1 MKNIIKK
8 LAAFGLCAVLTIN
21 MNTVAYAGILDDI
34 VDDTEINNSENIEN
48 IENSGVENME
58 NSDLENVD
66 NTKDTVTENVDAPS
80 VESEVKTSS
89 VFSDIEGHWAK
100 EWIKNAVSLGFV
112 SGYEDGTFRPDR
124 TITRAEFSKLLNNA
138 MKIEI
143 TKKLSFAD
151 VNENEWFYKEIQK
164 SVAAG
169 FFSGYENNT
178 FRPNNPIKR
187 EEVAKVVAGAITT
200 GNIDGEGATLLSDY
214 NTIQEWAKVS
224 VNTVYNK
231 GYILGYPDKTYMPSK
246 ALTRAEA
253 VKIIFEIIDNE
264 NIEYG
269 FNITNYNESYS
280 SAVVVGNLNV
290 LDSVG
295 NGNVYIKNVV
305 VLGDIVISAENVKSV
320 ELIDVKARNIIV
332 ESENNP
338 VKIVYHDNVMIA
350 NTPQLPSIA
359 TGQKIG
365 QNIKI

>member
-1 MKNIIKK
+1 MKTIKK
-8 LAAFGLCAVLTIN
+8 LWALGLCGILVIN
-21 MNTVAYAGILDDI
+21 MNSMAYADVLDDI
-34 VDDTEINNSENIEN
+34 IGSSTIEDTEDAENTEDVYTDVDNEDVTGNDITVTDENIA
-48 IENSGVENME
+48 
-58 NSDLENVD
+58 
-66 NTKDTVTENVDAPS
+66 KYS
-80 VESEVKTSS
+80 VL
-89 VFSDIEGHWAK
+89 FSDIDNHWAK
-100 EWIKNAVSLGFV
+100 EWIKNAVGLGFV
-112 SGYEDGTFRPDR
+112 SGYEDGTFKPDR
-124 TITRAEFSKLLNNA
+124 TITRAEFSTMLNKA

-143 TKKLSFAD
+143 TENINFSD
-151 VNENEWFYKEIQK
+151 VREKEWFYKEIQK

-200 GNIDGEGATLLSDY
+200 GNIDGEGATLLKDY
-214 NTIQEWAKVS
+214 STIQEWAKDS

-253 VKIIFEIIDNE
+253 VKIIFEIVDNE

-269 FNITNYNESYS
+269 FNITNYNETYS

-305 VLGDIVISAENVKSV
+305 VLGDIVISAKNVKSV
-320 ELIDVKARNIIV
+320 ELTDVKARRIIV
-332 ESENNP
+332 EGENNP
-338 VKIVYHDNVMIA
+338 VRVVYNDNVIIA
-350 NTPQLPSIA
+350 
-359 TGQKIG
+359 K
-365 QNIKI
+365 K

>member
-8 LAAFGLCAVLTIN
+8 LAAFGLCAILIIN
-21 MNTVAYAGILDDI
+21 MNVVVYADVLDDI
-34 VDDTEINNSENIEN
+34 IGDTVVDGT
-48 IENSGVENME
+48 
-58 NSDLENVD
+58 ENVD
-66 NTKDTVTENVDAPS
+66 NTEYTGTKNIDTEDVNAENEGGVLTA
-80 VESEVKTSS
+80 VETKTTA

-100 EWIKNAVSLGFV
+100 EWIKNAVNLGFV

-138 MKIEI
+138 MRINI
-143 TKKLSFAD
+143 TKNLSFSD
-151 VNENEWFYKEIQK
+151 VNESEWFYKEIQK

-214 NTIQEWAKVS
+214 NTIQEWAKPS

-253 VKIIFEIIDNE
+253 VKIIFEIVDNE

-280 SAVVVGNLNV
+280 SAVLVGNLNV
-290 LDSVG
+290 FDSVG

-305 VLGDIVISAENVKSV
+305 VLGDIVISAKNVKTV
-320 ELIDVKARNIIV
+320 ELTDVKARNIIV

-338 VKIVYHDNVMIA
+338 VKIVYNDNVIIA
-350 NTPQLPSIA
+350 R
-359 TGQKIG
+359 K
-365 QNIKI
+365 

>member
-1 MKNIIKK
+1 MKTIKK
-8 LAAFGLCAVLTIN
+8 LLVLGLCGILAIS
-21 MNTVAYAGILDDI
+21 MNSMAYADVLDDI
-34 VDDTEINNSENIEN
+34 IGSSTSEDTEDVEDTEDAYTNGDAEDITDEN
-48 IENSGVENME
+48 
-58 NSDLENVD
+58 LA
-66 NTKDTVTENVDAPS
+66 TYS
-80 VESEVKTSS
+80 VF
-89 VFSDIEGHWAK
+89 FSDIDNHWAK
-100 EWIKNAVSLGFV
+100 DWIKNAVDLGFV
-112 SGYEDGTFRPDR
+112 SGYEDGTFKPDR
-124 TITRAEFSKLLNNA
+124 TITRAEFSTMLNKA

-143 TKKLSFAD
+143 TENINFSD
-151 VNENEWFYKEIQK
+151 VREKEWFYKEIQK

-200 GNIDGEGATLLSDY
+200 GNIDGEGATLLKDY
-214 NTIQEWAKVS
+214 STIQEWAKDS

-253 VKIIFEIIDNE
+253 VKIIFEIVDNE

-269 FNITNYNESYS
+269 FNITNYNETYS

-305 VLGDIVISAENVKSV
+305 VLGDIVISAKNVKSV
-320 ELIDVKARNIIV
+320 ELTDVKARRIIV
-332 ESENNP
+332 EGENNP
-338 VKIVYHDNVMIA
+338 VRVVYNDNVIIA
-350 NTPQLPSIA
+350 
-359 TGQKIG
+359 K
-365 QNIKI
+365 K

>member
-1 MKNIIKK
+1 MKTIKK
-8 LAAFGLCAVLTIN
+8 LWALGLCGILVIN
-21 MNTVAYAGILDDI
+21 MNSMAYADVLDDI
-34 VDDTEINNSENIEN
+34 IGSSTIEDTEDAENTEDVYTDVTSEDVTGSDITVTDENIA
-48 IENSGVENME
+48 
-58 NSDLENVD
+58 
-66 NTKDTVTENVDAPS
+66 KYS
-80 VESEVKTSS
+80 VL
-89 VFSDIEGHWAK
+89 FSDIDNHWAK
-100 EWIKNAVSLGFV
+100 EWIKNAVGLGFV
-112 SGYEDGTFRPDR
+112 SGYEDGTFKPDR
-124 TITRAEFSKLLNNA
+124 TITRAEFSTMLNKA

-143 TKKLSFAD
+143 TENINFSD
-151 VNENEWFYKEIQK
+151 VREKEWFYKEIQK

-200 GNIDGEGATLLSDY
+200 GNIDGEGATLLKDY
-214 NTIQEWAKVS
+214 STIQEWAKDS

-253 VKIIFEIIDNE
+253 VKIIFEIVDNE

-269 FNITNYNESYS
+269 FNITNYNETYS

-305 VLGDIVISAENVKSV
+305 VLGDIVISAKNVKSV
-320 ELIDVKARNIIV
+320 ELTDVKARRIIV
-332 ESENNP
+332 EGENNP
-338 VKIVYHDNVMIA
+338 VRVVYNDNVIIA
-350 NTPQLPSIA
+350 
-359 TGQKIG
+359 K
-365 QNIKI
+365 K

>member
-1 MKNIIKK
+1 MKTIKK
-8 LAAFGLCAVLTIN
+8 LWALGLCGILVIN
-21 MNTVAYAGILDDI
+21 MNSMAYADVLDDI
-34 VDDTEINNSENIEN
+34 IGSSTIEDREDAENTEDVYTDVDSEDVTGNDITVTDENIA
-48 IENSGVENME
+48 
-58 NSDLENVD
+58 
-66 NTKDTVTENVDAPS
+66 KYS
-80 VESEVKTSS
+80 VL
-89 VFSDIEGHWAK
+89 FSDIDNHWAK
-100 EWIKNAVSLGFV
+100 EWIKNAVGLGFV
-112 SGYEDGTFRPDR
+112 SGYEDGTFKPDR
-124 TITRAEFSKLLNNA
+124 TITRAEFSTMLNKA

-143 TKKLSFAD
+143 TENINFSD
-151 VNENEWFYKEIQK
+151 VREKEWFYKEIQK

-200 GNIDGEGATLLSDY
+200 GNIDGEGATLLKDY
-214 NTIQEWAKVS
+214 STIQEWAKDS

-253 VKIIFEIIDNE
+253 VKIIFEIVDNE

-269 FNITNYNESYS
+269 FNITNYNETYS

-305 VLGDIVISAENVKSV
+305 VLGDIVISAKNVKSV
-320 ELIDVKARNIIV
+320 ELTDVKARRIIV
-332 ESENNP
+332 EGENNP
-338 VKIVYHDNVMIA
+338 VRVVYNDNVIIA
-350 NTPQLPSIA
+350 
-359 TGQKIG
+359 K
-365 QNIKI
+365 K

>member
-1 MKNIIKK
+1 MKTIKK
-8 LAAFGLCAVLTIN
+8 LWALGLCGILVIN
-21 MNTVAYAGILDDI
+21 MNSMAYADVLDDI
-34 VDDTEINNSENIEN
+34 IGSSTIEDTEDAENTEDVYTDVDNEDVTGNDITVTDENIA
-48 IENSGVENME
+48 
-58 NSDLENVD
+58 
-66 NTKDTVTENVDAPS
+66 KYS
-80 VESEVKTSS
+80 VL
-89 VFSDIEGHWAK
+89 FSDIDNHWAK
-100 EWIKNAVSLGFV
+100 EWIKNAVGLGFV
-112 SGYEDGTFRPDR
+112 SGYEDGTFKPDR
-124 TITRAEFSKLLNNA
+124 TITRAEFSTMLNKA

-143 TKKLSFAD
+143 TENINFSD
-151 VNENEWFYKEIQK
+151 VRENEWFYKEIQK

-200 GNIDGEGATLLSDY
+200 GNIDGEGATLLKDY
-214 NTIQEWAKVS
+214 STIQEWAKDS

-253 VKIIFEIIDNE
+253 VKIIFEIVDNE

-269 FNITNYNESYS
+269 FNITNYNETYS

-305 VLGDIVISAENVKSV
+305 VLGDIVISAKNVKSV
-320 ELIDVKARNIIV
+320 ELTDVKARRIIV
-332 ESENNP
+332 EGENNP
-338 VKIVYHDNVMIA
+338 VRVVYNDNVIIA
-350 NTPQLPSIA
+350 
-359 TGQKIG
+359 K
-365 QNIKI
+365 K

>member
-1 MKNIIKK
+1 MKTIKK
-8 LAAFGLCAVLTIN
+8 LWALGLCGILVIN
-21 MNTVAYAGILDDI
+21 MNSMAYADVLDDI
-34 VDDTEINNSENIEN
+34 IGSSTIEDTEDAENTEDVYTDVTSEDVTGNDITVTDENIA
-48 IENSGVENME
+48 
-58 NSDLENVD
+58 
-66 NTKDTVTENVDAPS
+66 KYS
-80 VESEVKTSS
+80 VL
-89 VFSDIEGHWAK
+89 FSDIDNHWAK
-100 EWIKNAVSLGFV
+100 EWIKNAVGLGFV
-112 SGYEDGTFRPDR
+112 SGYEDGTFKPDR
-124 TITRAEFSKLLNNA
+124 TITRAEFSTMLNKA

-143 TKKLSFAD
+143 TENINFSD
-151 VNENEWFYKEIQK
+151 VREKEWFYKEIQK

-200 GNIDGEGATLLSDY
+200 GNIDGEGATLLKDY
-214 NTIQEWAKVS
+214 STIQEWAKNS

-253 VKIIFEIIDNE
+253 VKIIFEIVDNE

-269 FNITNYNESYS
+269 FNITNYNETYS

-305 VLGDIVISAENVKSV
+305 VLGDIVISAKNVKSV
-320 ELIDVKARNIIV
+320 ELTDVKARRIIV
-332 ESENNP
+332 EGENNP
-338 VKIVYHDNVMIA
+338 VRVVYNDNVIIA
-350 NTPQLPSIA
+350 
-359 TGQKIG
+359 K
-365 QNIKI
+365 K